1 MGALTIAFGGSRY
14 RFAGL
19 TPAQVGLVRGRFDA
33 LLCREDTAPDVEIDV
48 HYVPNPA
55 GFMRRPVGPVEY
67 RIAVAHRDQSIA
79 VAGIGFTA
87 NIDRTPF
94 RAQMQTCFENE
105 WFLDGVENLFR
116 VVASYQLFGEGCLVM
131 HSAAFTD
138 GDRGFLFC
146 GRSGAGK
153 TTLCCLADELELDI
167 LSDELNAISRSG
179 DSFEIRAMPFAG
191 DFGRAPKPHPPYP
204 LTGLLGLAQ
213 GTAPAV
219 HGCSKAEAVSRIVAS
234 CPYINTDPRLVDALT
249 SRAAELIE
257 RVPLRILSFA
267 KDTRFWS
274 VLNHEY
280 PSARPTLSP

>member
-1 MGALTIAFGGSRY
+1 MSALTIEFAGSRY

-19 TPAQVGLVRGRFDA
+19 NPEQVDLARSRFEA
-33 LLCREDTAPDVEIDV
+33 LLCRDDAQPDVGVDV

-55 GFMRRPVGPVEY
+55 GFMRRPAGPVEY
-67 RIAVAHRDQSIA
+67 RVALAHADDSIA

-87 NIDRTPF
+87 NIDRTPL
-94 RAQMQTCFENE
+94 RAQMQTCLTDD
-105 WFLDGVENLFR
+105 WFLDAFENLFR
-116 VVASYQLFGEGCLVM
+116 VIACYRLFGAGALVM

-138 GDRGFLFC
+138 GARGFLFC

-153 TTLCCLADELELDI
+153 TTLCGLADELQLEI
-167 LSDELNAISRSG
+167 LSDELNAVMPSG
-179 DSFEIRAMPFAG
+179 GSFELRAMPFAG
-191 DFGRAPKPHPPYP
+191 DFGGVPKRHPPYP

-213 GTAPAV
+213 GADPLV

-234 CPYINTDPRLVDALT
+234 CPYINADPLLVDALT
-249 SRAAELIE
+249 SRAAKLIE

-274 VLNHEY
+274 ALNHEY
-280 PSARPTLSP
+280 RSSDATLSR